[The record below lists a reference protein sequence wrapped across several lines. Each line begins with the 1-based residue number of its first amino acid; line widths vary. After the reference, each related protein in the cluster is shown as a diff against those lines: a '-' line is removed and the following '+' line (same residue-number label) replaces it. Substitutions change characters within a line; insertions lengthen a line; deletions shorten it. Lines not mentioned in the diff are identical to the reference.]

1 MDWRK
6 NSSSSTIAIN
16 GAFDNRPSGARA
28 KSPQHG
34 RFKRCRASNAKSIG
48 DEESRRGKPGA
59 AKLWFMPFGRRRVY
73 FCNGMCLT
81 PMSSHLRIGT
91 KAVFRGRRCLN
102 PTPLFRL
109 STTIRRCENPLG
121 GFCDLSAWKLGY
133 LRPFPTSSTPTAR
146 TVPPASSWTS
156 DCRGGAVWIFSAS
169 SPLRISKSRS
179 SS

>member
-1 MDWRK
+1 MSLLMDWRK

-81 PMSSHLRIGT
+81 PMSSHLRIRNQ
-91 KAVFRGRRCLN
+91 AAFRSFLAGEAM
-102 PTPLFRL
+102 PESDPLVSVIDDDPALRESVARL
-109 STTIRRCENPLG
+109 
-121 GFCDLSAWKLGY
+121 
-133 LRPFPTSSTPTAR
+133 LRSVGVEAR
-146 TVPPASSWTS
+146 
-156 DCRGGAVWIFSAS
+156 
-169 SPLRISKSRS
+169 
-179 SS
+179 